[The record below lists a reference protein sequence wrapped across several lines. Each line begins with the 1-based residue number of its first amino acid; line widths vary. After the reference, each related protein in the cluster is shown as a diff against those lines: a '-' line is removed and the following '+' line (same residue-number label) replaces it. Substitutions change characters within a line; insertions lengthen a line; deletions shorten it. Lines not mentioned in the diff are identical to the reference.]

1 MTPIIL
7 QKELKKE
14 LEELFAGFYS
24 SADAEFKVRSVSVYE
39 QNLQLEMENEEM
51 DGDKIPYIIVRLSE
65 GELTQWDDTEQVK
78 VILVFCTSDSD
89 MKRDG
94 YKDCM
99 NMIQKVKERF
109 LKNPQLGAYFNMELP
124 MAWAIQED
132 ESYPIYYGGM
142 ELNFACPAIRR
153 ESAFA

>member
-1 MTPIIL
+1 MTPIML

-14 LEELFAGFYS
+14 LEELFARFS
-24 SADAEFKVRSVSVYE
+24 SSEDAKFKERSVSVYE
-39 QNLQLEMENEEM
+39 QSLPLKMENEEM
-51 DGDKIPYIIVRLSE
+51 DGEMLPYVIVRLSE
-65 GELTQWDDTEQVK
+65 GELTQWEDAELVK
-78 VILVFCTSDSD
+78 VILVFCTSGLD

-142 ELNFACPAIRR
+142 ELTFACPAIRQ

>member
-1 MTPIIL
+1 MTPIML

-14 LEELFAGFYS
+14 LEELFEGFYS
-24 SADAEFKVRSVSVYE
+24 SADAEFKGRSVSVYE

-124 MAWAIQED
+124 IAWAIQED

-142 ELNFACPAIRR
+142 ELNFACPTIRR